1 MTTRTN
7 GASGH
12 AAHADR
18 QRVLV
23 TGHDGYIGSVMVRT
37 LTEAGHDVAGL
48 DTYYFEDCVFGE
60 LGHSVPASR
69 KDTRD
74 IEDSDLQGFDAVV
87 DLAALSNDPLGD
99 IDPELTYA
107 INLEATVRL
116 AGAAKRAGVKR
127 FLYSSSCSV
136 YGAAGDEFV
145 TEDMPVNP
153 LTPYAISKVRV
164 EEELLKLSDQSFSP
178 VFLRNATAYG
188 VSPRLR
194 MDLVLNNLV
203 GWAVTT
209 GKVRILSD
217 GTPWRPIVHVEDI
230 ARAFAAVLSAPRE
243 AVHNQVFNVGVDR
256 ENYQVKDLAEIV
268 RDVVP
273 NCEVEIAGNGT
284 RDERDYRV
292 CFKKLPRR
300 VPDFKPKWTAYS
312 GAKDLF
318 EAFQRVGLEVDEVRG
333 GCKYTRLRRLRYLM
347 ESGALDSDFRW
358 VRNR

>member
-1 MTTRTN
+1 MK
-7 GASGH
+7 
-12 AAHADR
+12 
-18 QRVLV
+18 VLV
-23 TGHDGYIGSVMVRT
+23 TGHDGYIGSVMVKT
-37 LTEAGHDVAGL
+37 LTEAGHDVSGL

-60 LGHSVPASR
+60 REQPVPASR

-74 IEDSDLQGFDAVV
+74 IEDADLQGFDAVV

-107 INLEATVRL
+107 INLQATVRL
-116 AGAAKRAGVKR
+116 AATAKRSGVRR

-136 YGAAGDEFV
+136 YGAAGEEFV

-164 EEELLKLSDQSFSP
+164 EEELLKLSDETFSP

-230 ARAFAAVLSAPRE
+230 ARAFAAVMSAPRE
-243 AVHNQVFNVGVDR
+243 AVHNQVFNVGVDS
-256 ENYQVKDLAEIV
+256 ENYQVKELAEIV

-292 CFKKLPRR
+292 SFKKLPRL
-300 VPDFKPKWTAYS
+300 VPDFQPKWTAHS
-312 GAKDLF
+312 GAVALY
-318 EAFQRVGLEVDEVRG
+318 EAFQDVGLAPEEVRG

-347 ESGALDSDFRW
+347 ESGALDTDFRW
-358 VRNR
+358 VNAR